1 MSQQVGQQACRRGR
15 SAQRGRAKSD
25 SPQGEA
31 GPVSGRVAGGQAR
44 SRRAARPALPSC
56 QLGLRLASR
65 APGSG
70 RRSSIGSS
78 RPAASGKQ
86 GPAARQRSRESARR
100 QPDGDPLG
108 FVRPTDGP
116 GESSQRLAASRHR
129 RCGNESVGRRV
140 ATRRRPVQ
148 KRASASLSRPR
159 AHKPADV
166 VRSLPR
172 HRAPLNARKSHQK
185 DAPVTLGLDSR
196 ITQGQPELTPPTRPM
211 AGWGGQVPKGV
222 KRSMDG
228 FPQ

>member
-25 SPQGEA
+25 SPQGDA

-70 RRSSIGSS
+70 RRGSTGKPS
-78 RPAASGKQ
+78 PAAPGKQ

-108 FVRPTDGP
+108 FVRPTGGP
-116 GESSQRLAASRHR
+116 GELSQRLATSRYR
-129 RCGNESVGRRV
+129 QCGNESVGRRV

-148 KRASASLSRPR
+148 KRASASPSRPR

-172 HRAPLNARKSHQK
+172 HAVACKGTRREDH
-185 DAPVTLGLDSR
+185 DLDSR
-196 ITQGQPELTPPTRPM
+196 I
-211 AGWGGQVPKGV
+211 
-222 KRSMDG
+222 DG
-228 FPQ
+228 DS